1 MGLFDRKR
9 KTDKAVEQQSAE
21 AETDYVQTIDLQ
33 VTEPQAGEQ
42 QVVEEQATEHRSAD
56 TQATGEGSDGSQEA
70 EPQPAGVNSPDAGEA
85 DAQTTGVQTD
95 DTSVVDAQEAGLQ
108 PTDAESSA
116 ALPVA
121 EAQASDFS
129 ISDAQSAA
137 ERSDVDQ
144 PVQPAA
150 EWSDGDQLADQPA
163 NQLANQSADLAAEQ
177 AMSAPS
183 LESVIVT
190 KSRDLSRLSREDL
203 LQLLLTQSKDA
214 ERLQDYLRDVAD
226 EFERCTSLNARL
238 REKLDAKD
246 EQIERLK
253 GRLDDKDKRI
263 ALMQARLDE
272 LEVSKEEEQRHARI
286 IANAAKGVRSALEA
300 FNATADWYIA
310 SLQEVCGDLDGQPA
324 RATAATSSEGGR
336 GAAAWA
342 AVSSDH
348 EAETPAKAPVQ
359 AADGSQDRDAPS
371 PVSPADNL
379 KAADA

>member
-9 KTDKAVEQQSAE
+9 KATDAVDVRVA
-21 AETDYVQTIDLQ
+21 
-33 VTEPQAGEQ
+33 
-42 QVVEEQATEHRSAD
+42 
-56 TQATGEGSDGSQEA
+56 GSQERDGQA
-70 EPQPAGVNSPDAGEA
+70 SDSQLADAPSVAVLPEPEVRPEA
-85 DAQTTGVQTD
+85 DAEPSTTLPVVEAWASDAPTAETQAGDVPP
-95 DTSVVDAQEAGLQ
+95 VDALSAPKMQ
-108 PTDAESSA
+108 PTAEW
-116 ALPVA
+116 
-121 EAQASDFS
+121 
-129 ISDAQSAA
+129 SDAD
-137 ERSDVDQ
+137 RL
-144 PVQPAA
+144 VQPAA
-150 EWSDGDQLADQPA
+150 KWSDGGQP
-163 NQLANQSADLAAEQ
+163 ADLATEQ
-177 AMSAPS
+177 AMTAPS
-183 LESVIVT
+183 LENVIVT

-286 IANAAKGVRSALEA
+286 ITNAAKGVRSALEA

-324 RATAATSSEGGR
+324 RSAATTSPER
-336 GAAAWA
+336 ERDAATWAAAGG
-342 AVSSDH
+342 SQ
-348 EAETPAKAPVQ
+348 EAETLAQ
-359 AADGSQDRDAPS
+359 AADGSQNQDEPS
-371 PVSPADNL
+371 PVSPAPPAGESRAGNSS